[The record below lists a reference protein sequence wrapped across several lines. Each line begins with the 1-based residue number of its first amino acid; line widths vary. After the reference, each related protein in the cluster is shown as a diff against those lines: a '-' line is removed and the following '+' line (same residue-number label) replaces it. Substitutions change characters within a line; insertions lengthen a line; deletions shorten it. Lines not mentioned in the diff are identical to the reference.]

1 MSDQETNATPLSDEQ
16 LGALLLVRARAQKKS
31 ATLTAQLKASSAALL
46 KLADA
51 LSADPDAIAVKGLPP
66 GLEEMPTPR
75 GRKIEFDWAQIDT
88 VSMMRSL
95 IELREAQAEDVKAD
109 EALIKSGQV

>member
-1 MSDQETNATPLSDEQ
+1 MTEELKIEPLSDEA

-31 ATLTAQLKASSAALL
+31 TTLAAQLKASAAALL

-51 LSADPDAIAVKGLPP
+51 LSADPDAIAVRGLPP

-88 VSMMRSL
+88 VAMMRSL
-95 IELREAQAEDVKAD
+95 IELRQAQSEDVKAD
-109 EALIKSGQV
+109 ETLIKSGQV